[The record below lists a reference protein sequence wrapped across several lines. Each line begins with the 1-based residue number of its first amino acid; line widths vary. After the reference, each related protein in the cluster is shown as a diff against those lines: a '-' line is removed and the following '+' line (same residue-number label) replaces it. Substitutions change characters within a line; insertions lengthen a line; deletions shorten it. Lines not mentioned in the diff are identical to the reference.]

1 VVPVENYVF
10 QNFIKIKK
18 ALAEINI
25 QLTFTDDTQSFLLPH
40 SEFEKQYKKPPIMEY
55 FYRFM
60 RKREDILMTAD
71 GKPE

>member
-1 VVPVENYVF
+1 VFENF
-10 QNFIKIKK
+10 KKIRTR
-18 ALAEINI
+18 LAEINI
-25 QLTFTDDTQSFLLPH
+25 TLAFTDDEHSFLLPH

-60 RKREDILMTAD
+60 RKREDILMTSD